1 MKKNPRTKKK
11 RNHGA
16 NLSFSFFFSQY
27 SSPIRDY
34 LSILK
39 YGMERL
45 MIS

>member
-1 MKKNPRTKKK
+1 MKKKPKDKKEK
-11 RNHGA
+11 KSWCES
-16 NLSFSFFFSQY
+16 LFYFFLSQY